1 MIMELPQYAPN
12 MVKSTIR
19 NCWYH
24 RGTHAHARSIGRIL
38 LTTYNCQRVSR
49 TKKSGRNAHARER
62 EFAAHCKKC
71 DSKVFD
77 HLCIHKLH
85 VYARTPNQ
93 IHTHLMCIRRM
104 CAHIHD
110 EDSISLRTTSGARE
124 CSSAPPLSMWY
135 TIKIFGIRS
144 YTHTH
149 THC

>member
-24 RGTHAHARSIGRIL
+24 RGTHAHACSIGRIL

-49 TKKSGRNAHARER
+49 TKKKSGRNAHARER

-93 IHTHLMCIRRM
+93 IHTHISCVYVA
-104 CAHIHD
+104 CVHIFMTKIQFLFAQQAGRA
-110 EDSISLRTTSGARE
+110 SVRVRL
-124 CSSAPPLSMWY
+124 LSVC
-135 TIKIFGIRS
+135 GIQLK
-144 YTHTH
+144 YLE
-149 THC
+149 